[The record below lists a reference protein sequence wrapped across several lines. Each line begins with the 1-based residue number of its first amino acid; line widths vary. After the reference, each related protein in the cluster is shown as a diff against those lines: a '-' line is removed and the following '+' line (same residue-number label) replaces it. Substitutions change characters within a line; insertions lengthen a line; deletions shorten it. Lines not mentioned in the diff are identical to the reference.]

1 MSASYEG
8 KSVIRAIEWSG
19 SRMEGFT
26 GHSDGMVNFFNGK
39 NGHPICNNN
48 FHLRDIHY
56 RLIKDKLF

>member
-26 GHSDGMVNFFNGK
+26 GHSDGMINFFNGK
-39 NGHPICNNN
+39 NGHPICNLWLFLNYYFN
-48 FHLRDIHY
+48 FYKIQ
-56 RLIKDKLF
+56 K